1 MAWTM
6 ARLAAGLVR
15 RSPGNMPLNRHL
27 SIAVLPRLAACV
39 ITLVAWLVVPLAHA
53 QTPHQQNGPVME
65 EALALALI
73 RDTLIA
79 LNHANWTGNYSVFRD
94 YAAPSFAA
102 ANDPVKLTAI
112 FQPIRAAGLDLLPVL
127 VLNPHY
133 SKVGPVDDGKRFR
146 LNGYF
151 PSQPKHVGFDLVYEP
166 VNNRWKLFSIS
177 VAPLDPVADTQ
188 PLAPETGENA
198 LGNLPGQRGVV
209 PVTEKRP

>member
-1 MAWTM
+1 
-6 ARLAAGLVR
+6 
-15 RSPGNMPLNRHL
+15 MPLNRHL

-94 YAAPSFAA
+94 YAAPSFAT

-112 FQPIRAAGLDLLPVL
+112 FQPIRAAGLDMLPVL
-127 VLNPHY
+127 VLQPHY
-133 SKVGPVDDGKRFR
+133 SKVGPVDDGRRFR

-151 PSQPKHVGFDLVYEP
+151 PSQPKHIGFDLVYEP
-166 VNNRWKLFSIS
+166 VNNRWKLYSIS
-177 VAPLDPVADTQ
+177 VSPLNPVGAAQ
-188 PLAPETGENA
+188 PAVQGNGDNP
-198 LGNLPGQRGVV
+198 LGTLPGPRGTIPV
-209 PVTEKRP
+209 PEKRP